1 MNLFTYSPIHLFTL
15 IMSIQ
20 DEFIS
25 TVSHEMRTPLT
36 SIRGFSQTLL
46 NSWDKIDDEN
56 KKKFIK
62 IIEEQSNR
70 LIHLVENILTVSKVS
85 AENFVMKKVDVNSSI
100 FAIMPIFQEQYKSH
114 RFQLD
119 LDKSLPCAFLDEDKI
134 QQVLTNLIDNASKY
148 SEEGTTVTITTGTSD
163 GKVFIRVNDEGVGIK
178 EEDIPKL
185 FQKFSRLE
193 NHLTSKTQGNGLG
206 LYITKQITEKMNGE
220 IKLESKEG
228 EGTTFEV
235 RFNVYNE
242 EEALKCS
249 QKS

>member
-1 MNLFTYSPIHLFTL
+1 MQDSVK
-15 IMSIQ
+15 

-46 NSWDKIDDEN
+46 SSWDKIDDEN

-85 AENFVMKKVDVNSSI
+85 AENFVMKKVNINSAVL
-100 FAIMPIFQEQYKSH
+100 AIMPIFYEQYKSH
-114 RFQLD
+114 KFQLD
-119 LDKSLPCAFLDEDKI
+119 LDKNLPCALLDEDKI
-134 QQVLTNLIDNASKY
+134 QQVLTNLIDNAAKY
-148 SEEGTTVTITTGTSD
+148 SEDGTVVTITTGTSD
-163 GKVFIRVNDEGVGIK
+163 GKVFIKVRDEGVGIK

-206 LYITKQITEKMNGE
+206 LYITKQITEKMSGE
-220 IKLESKEG
+220 INVTSKIG
-228 EGTTFEV
+228 EGTTFDV
-235 RFNVYNE
+235 NFKIYDE